1 MKERPILF
9 SGPMI
14 RAILEGK
21 KTQTRRVMKP
31 QPELWAQTGTYHYP
45 LDKKPY
51 RGAPIGSVAA
61 IDAYRCP
68 YGRPGD
74 HLWVRETWQETA
86 GDGDVAHVQYRATE
100 KLALNYLASGWRPS
114 IFMPRAFSRIDLEIT
129 AVRVERV
136 QEITGN
142 DVIAE
147 GIEFPNG
154 TNPQT
159 AWRDRWEPFRC
170 VWDQINAKRGYPWS
184 SNPWVWVVEF
194 RLA

>member
-9 SGPMI
+9 SGPMV

-21 KTQTRRVMKP
+21 KTQTRRVLKLP
-31 QPELWAQTGTYHYP
+31 RWAHPEDTGDDLPEVCHIKSGCLVEIP
-45 LDKKPY
+45 
-51 RGAPIGSVAA
+51 
-61 IDAYRCP
+61 CP
-68 YGRPGD
+68 YGLPGD
-74 HLWVRETWQETA
+74 RLWVRETWQETA

-100 KLALNYLASGWRPS
+100 KSALSYLAAGWRPS